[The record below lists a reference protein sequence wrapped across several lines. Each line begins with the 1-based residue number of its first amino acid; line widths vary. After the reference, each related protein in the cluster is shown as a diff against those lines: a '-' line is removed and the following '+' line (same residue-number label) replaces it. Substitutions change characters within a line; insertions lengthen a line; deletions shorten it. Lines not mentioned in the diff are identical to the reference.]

1 MPKTEMPKT
10 EMSETAM
17 PVTLNIIQYETRELV
32 KHINENDP
40 QTLCEKTDN
49 LLYSIFQNTDI
60 TEEIKHLS
68 VIYRLI
74 FQAYKQN
81 PFLSY
86 QLLSGFLRFGN
97 SAEGTPYKPLLDHL
111 AIKAFNKLFE
121 LGSWS
126 ILRDCINILRMN
138 LDTFDT
144 EPLFQHIISRIVK
157 QLRRDEKETENLSK
171 VSDICHYLPRE
182 KSFVW
187 GWFAYYVAAAYY
199 GANQEVLN
207 NKKLRK
213 HLMQYRKMITGLR
226 KIVQC
231 ENPTTGGIQ
240 PYEHVKDSWADILLV
255 LASEEHKWA
264 VDLINNLMGKPDIN
278 EPLPNIIA
286 VPVTVP
292 VTVPDPVTELA
303 TFEIV
308 SVLSENV
315 LSENILSESVLA
327 EHVLA
332 ESVVAEHVLSESV
345 LAEHVLAEPSV
356 PTEKKEENKQNNT
369 SGWLGSWWGGWS
381 S

>member
-1 MPKTEMPKT
+1 MPETA
-10 EMSETAM
+10 MSETAM
-17 PVTLNIIQYETRELV
+17 PETAISVTLNIIQYETRELV

-60 TEEIKHLS
+60 TEEIKYLS

-157 QLRRDEKETENLSK
+157 QLRRDEKETENLSE

-292 VTVPDPVTELA
+292 DPVTELA

-308 SVLSENV
+308 PVLAES
-315 LSENILSESVLA
+315 ILAESILAESILA

-332 ESVVAEHVLSESV
+332 ESI